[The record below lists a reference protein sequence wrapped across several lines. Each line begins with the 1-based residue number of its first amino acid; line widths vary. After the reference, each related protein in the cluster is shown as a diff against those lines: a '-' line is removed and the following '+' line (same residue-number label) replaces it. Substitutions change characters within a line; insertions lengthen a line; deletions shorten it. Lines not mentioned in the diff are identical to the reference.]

1 MTEQLPNR
9 RQNPDKSPSPK
20 QRSEADEDLERE
32 VLKGRKFSLAE
43 AIGRL
48 AGPGAMKGVSPVV
61 RKQQAEVEIETW
73 LRQHLLTAQDAL
85 GVVLL
90 RHVRA
95 SELLLN
101 NYDQPLIVLA
111 ACCQQILDSDDLL
124 KRLVRAADIEWG
136 HVFGQQ
142 PYFEEEGSA
151 SHPDDPYTLLS
162 VRSALSR
169 LIEQLARGQV

>member
-1 MTEQLPNR
+1 MSNNSNKPPAENQ
-9 RQNPDKSPSPK
+9 SP
-20 QRSEADEDLERE
+20 ADADLERD
-32 VLKGRKFSLAE
+32 VRKGRKFSLAE

-48 AGPGAMKGVSPVV
+48 AGPGAMKGVSPIA

-73 LRQHLLTAQDAL
+73 LRQHLMTAEDAL

-90 RHVRA
+90 RHVKE

-111 ACCQQILDSDDLL
+111 ACCQQILASDELL

-136 HVFGQQ
+136 RVFGQQ
-142 PYFEEEGSA
+142 PYFEVEGTPSQ
-151 SHPDDPYTLLS
+151 PDDPYTLES
-162 VRSALSR
+162 VRMALCR
-169 LIEQLARGQV
+169 LIEQLAKGEG